1 MNDGFPLSDAF
12 PDLEFCSDEYFNKIS
27 NVLNGDDEYYHG
39 VYISLCFVSEE
50 DYSDGDTIRY
60 KVDGL
65 NENEIIPQ
73 GISTYLSFNM
83 DDDFGVFN
91 HRRR

>member
-1 MNDGFPLSDAF
+1 MVFTLA
-12 PDLEFCSDEYFNKIS
+12 Y
-27 NVLNGDDEYYHG
+27 
-39 VYISLCFVSEE
+39 VSFLKR
-50 DYSDGDTIRY
+50 DYSDEDTIRY

-83 DDDFGVFN
+83 DDG
-91 HRRR
+91 